1 MYFIKCEAYEMI
13 KGVAFDMDGLMFD
26 TERLVVKGWNFA
38 GTQLGYCISK
48 ALVIKTL
55 GLNIE
60 NTRRVFIEYLGSDF
74 NFNAARKIR
83 VDYVT
88 NYIEKNGMPLKT
100 GLVELLNYLNSN
112 HYKITVATS
121 TENEKV
127 NYYFKKAGIS
137 DFFEGIVSGDMIE
150 RGKPEPDIYLIAS
163 EIMGLDPNEC
173 LALEDSPSGVLSAYR
188 AGMKPVMIPDL
199 VKPDEDTCKILY
211 TVKPTLFDVI
221 ELLDNQ
227 D

>member
-1 MYFIKCEAYEMI
+1 
-13 KGVAFDMDGLMFD
+13 MFD
-26 TERLVVKGWNFA
+26 TERLAVKGWNFA
-38 GTQLGYCISK
+38 GTQMGHCISE

-60 NTRRVFIEYLGSDF
+60 NTRHVFIEHLGSNFDF
-74 NFNAARKIR
+74 KAARKIR

-100 GLVELLNYLNSN
+100 GLVELLDYLNSN
-112 HYKITVATS
+112 HYKIAVATS

-127 NYYFKKAGIS
+127 KYYFRKAGIS

-150 RGKPEPDIYLIAS
+150 HGKPEPDIYLKAS
-163 EIMGLDPNEC
+163 EIMELDPNDC

-199 VKPDEDTCKILY
+199 VKPDKGTCKILY
-211 TVKPTLFDVI
+211 AEKSTLFDVI